1 MTFLPIVCLSI
12 DVSLYACNMH
22 EQSSVLKT
30 FLSYKSDRN
39 LLGSEL
45 LSMVMNTAHLSK
57 HCTEETLHSDYKC
70 SIKTIFI

>member
-1 MTFLPIVCLSI
+1 MTFLPIVCSI
-12 DVSLYACNMH
+12 KDVSLYACNIH
-22 EQSSVLKT
+22 EQSSELTT
-30 FLSYKSDRN
+30 FLSHKSDRN

-70 SIKTIFI
+70 SKKTIFI